1 MNMTR
6 HEAQLLLAAIRV
18 QSHLKERSP
27 TPAEVAE
34 LLDMSESAIRLQLVF
49 LQDLGA
55 VDLVDSA
62 FATHAEIRDEHQVE
76 GLEETAGPALSEDL
90 KDFDRRKQE
99 ESERMAQLFDSG
111 ESEQQ
116 RQDKLGKMDEE
127 LKEFRR
133 QKPAN
138 PFGDD

>member
-1 MNMTR
+1 VNMTR
-6 HEAQLLLAAIRV
+6 HEAHLLLAAIRV

-34 LLDMSESAIRLQLVF
+34 LLDLSESAVRLQLVF

-62 FATHAEIRDEHQVE
+62 FATHAEIGDHLQVE
-76 GLEETAGPALSEDL
+76 TLGESAGPALSEDL
-90 KDFDRRKQE
+90 KAFDRRKQE
-99 ESERMAQLFDSG
+99 ESERMAHLFDSG
-111 ESEQQ
+111 ESEQE
-116 RQDKLGKMDEE
+116 RQDKLGRMDEE